1 MISARSKPKLGRYM
15 EKLHD
20 ALTDLAQE
28 YRKLGERHATEHDL
42 YQLCH
47 TLAKQCEGQAEALRP
62 HASRHAGDVPDDV
75 DEGPRESML
84 AGLRRATAALV
95 GRSPATGLLLLRD
108 LRQLHLAIEEAAMLW
123 LIVGQG
129 AQAARD
135 RELLVVVE
143 HCREE
148 ITHQLMWIQTRI
160 KETAPQVLVS

>member
-1 MISARSKPKLGRYM
+1 MISARSKPKLGRYI

-47 TLAKQCEGQAEALRP
+47 TLAKQCEGQAEGLRP
-62 HASRHAGDVPDDV
+62 HASRHAGDVSDDV

-143 HCREE
+143 QCREE